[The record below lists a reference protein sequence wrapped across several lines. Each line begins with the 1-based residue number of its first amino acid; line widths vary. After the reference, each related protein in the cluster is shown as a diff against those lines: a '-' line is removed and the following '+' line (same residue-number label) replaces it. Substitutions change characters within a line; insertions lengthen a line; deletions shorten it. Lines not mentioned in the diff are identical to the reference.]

1 MEGRLTAKDPGM
13 DRKQFEESGDLK
25 ALGWAGGGVS
35 HIMGIYQEGE
45 GIGNSET
52 EEQAEERRGESLD
65 RGG

>member
-1 MEGRLTAKDPGM
+1 M

-25 ALGWAGGGVS
+25 ALGWAGGDVS